1 MFFCSDTDS
10 VSEQAEVGVVPITPE
25 FYSHES
31 ESGSHDNIQVY
42 NYNRAAYGP
51 HSVKLVMIDT

>member
-1 MFFCSDTDS
+1 M
-10 VSEQAEVGVVPITPE
+10 VPITPE

-31 ESGSHDNIQVY
+31 ESGSDDNIQVY

-51 HSVKLVMIDT
+51 HSVKLVMIVT